1 MSRIGKRPVVLP
13 AGVKVEAVNGVLTV
27 TGKLGRLAR
36 PIPGKL
42 AVEVKDGAATV
53 VLLDKDA
60 GNLYGMYRT
69 ILANMVQG
77 VTEGFLRILEIV
89 GVGYKAESKGG
100 GASPGAGVLPP
111 GRFPPAGGRYRASR
125 IEHRHQ
131 AERVRQGSARGNG
144 RPGPDAPETGR
155 LQEQGNPLSRR
166 TADQEGREG
175 GGQIVDSA
183 QFLTTGIRTS

>member
-1 MSRIGKRPVVLP
+1 M
-13 AGVKVEAVNGVLTV
+13 EAANGVLTV
-27 TGKLGRLAR
+27 TGKMGKLSR

-42 AVEVKDGAATV
+42 AVEVKDGTATV

-77 VTEGFLRILEIV
+77 VTDGFLRILEIV

-100 GASPGAGVLPP
+100 ALHLALGYSHPVVFPLPAGVTAQVESNTVIKLS
-111 GRFPPAGGRYRASR
+111 GFDKEA
-125 IEHRHQ
+125 
-131 AERVRQGSARGNG
+131 ARGNG
-144 RPGPDAPETGR
+144 RPGPDAPEAGR
-155 LQEQGNPLSRR
+155 LQEQGNPLPRR

-175 GGQIVDSA
+175 GRQVVDNA
-183 QFLTTGIRTS
+183 QFLTMGIRTP